1 MNNQLSAMPW
11 YEAINY
17 CHANGIAYVLI
28 TIISEQGSAPRNAG
42 TKMVIT
48 GDRCFDTI
56 GGGNLEHKVTHNA
69 RNHLINKE
77 INPIFEA
84 FPLSAKTA
92 QCCGGKVEIL
102 YEVHNTHCQHL
113 ALFGAGHVAN
123 ALVPIVSQLTLQIT
137 WYESREEY
145 LNTRTTENVKP
156 TLYDCPKAAVKAM
169 PSDSWTIVMTHNHQ
183 LDFDLVAASLKRPD
197 IPYVGMIGSDTKV
210 KRFNYRLSQHGIN
223 PEQLQRFVAPIGE
236 LSIPGK
242 KPIEVAISISA
253 QLVQMLNQ
261 VKCEMEPSV
270 KHNYQPKEV
279 LHDA

>member
-1 MNNQLSAMPW
+1 MNNNLSAMRW
-11 YEAINY
+11 FEAISY
-17 CHANGIAYVLI
+17 CQAKGIAYVLI
-28 TIISEQGSAPRNAG
+28 TIVSDKGSAPRSSG

-77 INPIFEA
+77 INPIFES

-102 YEVHNTHCQHL
+102 YEVHHAHCQHL

-123 ALVPIVSQLTLQIT
+123 ALVPIISQLPLQIT
-137 WYESREEY
+137 WYESREAY
-145 LNTRTTENVKP
+145 LSTDSIDNVTP
-156 TLYDCPKAAVKAM
+156 SFYDCPRAAVKSL
-169 PSDSWTIVMTHNHQ
+169 PSLSWAIVMTHNHQ
-183 LDFDLVAASLKRPD
+183 LDFDLVSASLKRND
-197 IPYVGMIGSDTKV
+197 MPYVGMIGSDTKV
-210 KRFNYRLSQHGIN
+210 KRFNYRLQQQGFAQ
-223 PEQLQRFVAPIGE
+223 EQLQRFISPIGE

-261 VKCEMEPSV
+261 PNNGATPLKKDETETKGVV
-270 KHNYQPKEV
+270 T
-279 LHDA
+279 